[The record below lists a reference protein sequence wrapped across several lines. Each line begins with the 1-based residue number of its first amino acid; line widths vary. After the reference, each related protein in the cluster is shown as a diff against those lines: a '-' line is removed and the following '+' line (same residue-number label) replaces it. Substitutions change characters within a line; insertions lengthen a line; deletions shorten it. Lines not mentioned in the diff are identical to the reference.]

1 MLTGPCA
8 RHTAVRR
15 AGSQAVS
22 TVAHARRQGI
32 PALWPTIATESRLKT
47 GLTQEGDN
55 MASPEPAGS
64 VTPAASA
71 HADAAHA
78 SGPHAAAPLD
88 AGTISARLD
97 RLPATRSIWK
107 LVVLL
112 SLGFFFELYDLLYTG
127 YVAPGLVK
135 SGLLSATT
143 HGLFGTTGVASFI
156 AALFSGLFIG
166 TIACGFLADR
176 FGRRAV
182 FTYSLL
188 WYTAANVVMAFQES
202 ATGLNFWRFLAG
214 VGIGVELV
222 TIGTYISELVPKQI
236 RGRAFACEQAVGF
249 TAVPVVAFLSYLL
262 VPHAPFGLDGWRW
275 VVLIGAH
282 GALFVWWIRRA
293 LPESPR
299 WLAQQGR
306 LSEADGVMSDLE
318 AKVRSEYRRELPP
331 PAPPMPVAPR
341 GSFRDMWVPPYRSRT
356 VMMTIFNIFQTV
368 GFYGFANWVPT
379 LLIKQGIT
387 ITTSLMYSSVIA
399 LAAPLGPIIGLFI
412 GDRFERKTVIVVMAA
427 VNIVCG
433 LLFSQVAQA
442 VLLVSLGVCL
452 TLAGNIISY
461 SFHAYQSELFPTSIR
476 ARAVGFVYSW
486 SRFSAIFTAFL
497 IASVLREFGTTG
509 VFVFIAGAMLIV
521 MLAIGLMG
529 PRTKGLELEKI
540 SN

>member
-1 MLTGPCA
+1 MTTPEQD
-8 RHTAVRR
+8 R
-15 AGSQAVS
+15 A
-22 TVAHARRQGI
+22 
-32 PALWPTIATESRLKT
+32 
-47 GLTQEGDN
+47 
-55 MASPEPAGS
+55 
-64 VTPAASA
+64 
-71 HADAAHA
+71 AAHA
-78 SGPHAAAPLD
+78 AASRESASLAID

-135 SGLLSATT
+135 SGLLTATT
-143 HGLFGTTGVASFI
+143 HGLFGTTGIASFI
-156 AALFSGLFIG
+156 AALFAGLFVG
-166 TIACGFLADR
+166 TIACGSLADR
-176 FGRRAV
+176 FGRRAI

-188 WYTAANVVMAFQES
+188 WYTVANVIMAFQET
-202 ATGLNFWRFLAG
+202 ALGLNVWRFIAG

-222 TIGTYISELVPKQI
+222 TIGTYIAELVPRQI

-249 TAVPVVAFLSYLL
+249 TAVPVVAFLAYLL
-262 VPHAPFGLDGWRW
+262 VPRTFFGLDGWRW

-306 LSEADGVMSDLE
+306 LEEADRVMTALE
-318 AKVRSEYRRELPP
+318 AKVQAEYGRPL
-331 PAPPMPVAPR
+331 PAPEKVVATPER
-341 GSFRDMWVPPYRSRT
+341 GRFRDMWVAPYRSRT
-356 VMMTIFNIFQTV
+356 LMMVIFNVFQTV

-387 ITTSLMYSSVIA
+387 ITTSLLYSSIIA
-399 LAAPLGPIIGLFI
+399 LAAPLGPVIGLAI
-412 GDRFERKTVIVVMAA
+412 ADRFERNSVIVVMAGA
-427 VNIVCG
+427 IVVCG
-433 LLFSQVAQA
+433 LWFSQVTDAL
-442 VLLVSLGVCL
+442 LLVALGVCL
-452 TLAGNIISY
+452 TLASNIMSY

-497 IASVLREFGTTG
+497 IAAALRQFGSTG
-509 VFVFIAGAMLIV
+509 VFVLIAGAMLIV
-521 MLAIGLMG
+521 MAAIGFMG
-529 PRTKGLELEKI
+529 PRTKGRALEDI
-540 SN
+540 SH

>member
-1 MLTGPCA
+1 M
-8 RHTAVRR
+8 
-15 AGSQAVS
+15 
-22 TVAHARRQGI
+22 
-32 PALWPTIATESRLKT
+32 PALAGRWLKVGAAFPNVARISESRHET
-47 GLTQEGDN
+47 GLTPQGDS
-55 MASPEPAGS
+55 MAIPEQVGSVARASGTGRASGAQAVEIDAGS
-64 VTPAASA
+64 
-71 HADAAHA
+71 
-78 SGPHAAAPLD
+78 
-88 AGTISARLD
+88 ISARLD

-135 SGLLSATT
+135 SGLLTTTT
-143 HGLFGTTGVASFI
+143 HGLFGSTGVASFI

-176 FGRRAV
+176 FGRRAI

-188 WYTAANVVMAFQES
+188 WYTVANVVMAFQDT

-262 VPHAPFGLDGWRW
+262 VPRAPFGLDGWRW

-306 LSEADGVMSDLE
+306 LDEADRIMTALE
-318 AKVRSEYRRELPP
+318 AKVRSEYGRDLPP
-331 PAPPMPVAPR
+331 PAPSMPVAPR
-341 GSFRDMWVPPYRSRT
+341 GSFHDMWVPPYRNRT
-356 VMMTIFNIFQTV
+356 LMMTIFNVFQTV

-399 LAAPLGPIIGLFI
+399 LAAPVGPVIGLFI
-412 GDRFERKTVIVVMAA
+412 GDRFERRNVIVVMAA
-427 VNIVCG
+427 ANIVCG
-433 LLFSQVAQA
+433 LWFSQASGA
-442 VLLVSLGVCL
+442 VLLVSLGIGL
-452 TLAGNIISY
+452 TLANNIMSY

-497 IASVLREFGTTG
+497 IAAVLRGFGTTG

-540 SN
+540 SR